1 MLYKFFFK
9 RTLDIFISITA
20 LIALLPL
27 MLIIITIVFF
37 EFKGSI
43 FFIQE
48 RAGKNGKSFKM
59 IKFRTMVEDFKR
71 KGLTEENAIS
81 VFGNFLRKTSLDEIP
96 EFLNIL
102 IGNMSIIGPR
112 PLLLKYVPRY
122 NKEHKKRLDVKPGLT
137 GLAQVS
143 GRNGLSWSKRFD
155 LDVKYVNS
163 LSMKEDIKIFI
174 RTFYV
179 VLSSK
184 NTESKNNEHMNEF
197 IGYEDER

>member
-1 MLYKFFFK
+1 
-9 RTLDIFISITA
+9 
-20 LIALLPL
+20 
-27 MLIIITIVFF
+27 
-37 EFKGSI
+37 
-43 FFIQE
+43 
-48 RAGKNGKSFKM
+48 M
-59 IKFRTMVEDFKR
+59 IKFRTMIEDFKQ

-81 VFGNFLRKTSLDEIP
+81 GLGNFLRKTSLDEIP

-112 PLLLKYVPRY
+112 PLLLKYVPLY
-122 NKEHKKRLDVKPGLT
+122 NNEHKKRLDVKPGLT

-143 GRNGLSWSKRFD
+143 GRNGLSWSQRFD
-155 LDVKYVNS
+155 LDIKYVNS

-184 NTESKNNEHMNEF
+184 NIKSSNNEHMSEF

>member
-27 MLIIITIVFF
+27 MLTIITIVFF

-122 NKEHKKRLDVKPGLT
+122 NNEHKKRLDVKPGLT

-184 NTESKNNEHMNEF
+184 NTESSNNEHMNEF

>member
-9 RTLDIFISITA
+9 RTLDIFFSITA
-20 LIALLPL
+20 LIALSPL
-27 MLIIITIVFF
+27 MLTIITIVFF

-59 IKFRTMVEDFKR
+59 IKFRTMIEDFKQ

-81 VFGNFLRKTSLDEIP
+81 GLGNFLRKTSLDEIP

-112 PLLLKYVPRY
+112 PLLLKYVPLY
-122 NKEHKKRLDVKPGLT
+122 NNEHKKRLDVKPGLT

-143 GRNGLSWSKRFD
+143 GRNGLSWSQRFD
-155 LDVKYVNS
+155 LDIKYVNS

-179 VLSSK
+179 VLSSTNIK
-184 NTESKNNEHMNEF
+184 SSNNEHMSEF